1 MIFYCHLILY
11 TIILKLILSG
21 FPSQLE
27 VDSHSRFQVPLVTRA
42 LGQGVWSSVEI
53 TVPLTAAV
61 EVGTAVVEIWRST
74 ESVLSGSIGQKLLR
88 FDRDSACIGLT
99 SACIAAAPGCT
110 LKQGAAWAR
119 LRLPCEGG
127 ELHWCWAK
135 ALEFHHEFLSGNRPP
150 FSSMPLIRDLSLPCF
165 MTPKGISILSMFFLV
180 KKPLYNTDA

>member
-1 MIFYCHLILY
+1 M
-11 TIILKLILSG
+11 G
-21 FPSQLE
+21 
-27 VDSHSRFQVPLVTRA
+27 SHSRFQVPLVTPWHWA
-42 LGQGVWSSVEI
+42 KEGVWSSVEI

-74 ESVLSGSIGQKLLR
+74 GFVLSGSIGQKLLR

-99 SACIAAAPGCT
+99 SACIGLTGCT

-119 LRLPCEGG
+119 LRLPREGG

-180 KKPLYNTDA
+180 KKPLYNNDA

>member
-99 SACIAAAPGCT
+99 SLRGCT
-110 LKQGAAWAR
+110 R
-119 LRLPCEGG
+119 LHVETRCSLGKTTSTMWGRWTSLVLGQSLGISPWIPEWK
-127 ELHWCWAK
+127 H
-135 ALEFHHEFLSGNRPP
+135 RPP

-180 KKPLYNTDA
+180 KKPLYNNDA